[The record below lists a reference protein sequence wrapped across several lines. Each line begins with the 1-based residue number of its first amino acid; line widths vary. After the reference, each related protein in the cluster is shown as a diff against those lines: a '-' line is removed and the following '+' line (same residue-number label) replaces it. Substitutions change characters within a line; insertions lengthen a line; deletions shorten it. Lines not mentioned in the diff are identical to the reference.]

1 MNNRGRFAHPVTA
14 ARRATRRRVAA
25 EDETGFTLIELL
37 IVVVILPIVIGGIA
51 AALLS
56 VFGLQ
61 DQTQNRIGA
70 SDDAQVGSANF
81 NKDVQS
87 AVELTSMSTPGCG
100 TSTQNQL
107 LGLE

>member
-1 MNNRGRFAHPVTA
+1 MNDRRTVRSSGRRGAASHSPPCRR
-14 ARRATRRRVAA
+14 ARRSGLHADRAPHRR
-25 EDETGFTLIELL
+25 GP
-37 IVVVILPIVIGGIA
+37 ILPIVVGGIA

-87 AVELTSMSTPGCG
+87 AGKST
-100 TSTQNQL
+100 
-107 LGLE
+107 